1 VQLEG
6 KGKTAQV
13 YYYHLDHL
21 GTPQELTSPHGKLV
35 WAVQYRAY
43 GNVVRTLANDIETPL
58 RFQGQYYDAESG
70 LHYNRHRYY
79 QPNTGRFL
87 TPDPIK
93 LAGGL
98 NNYQYVPNPVNWVD
112 PLGLA
117 GVKADCPPNG
127 NNGSST
133 HADVEPEAPET
144 RASGTHRELT
154 NAGVTDS
161 HHVIQDA
168 AMKDIPS
175 YNRMDAPTV
184 QLKGPSTAQGS
195 EHYKATQTQRQRGGG
210 TYASERQIGY
220 KALRSAGLSKE
231 ETRSHIQRADEYFMG
246 KLNIKLNTPTR
257 AVGNRRKK

>member
-6 KGKTAQV
+6 KGKTAKV

-43 GNVVRTLANDIETPL
+43 GNVVRTLANEIETPL
-58 RFQGQYYDAESG
+58 RFQGQYYDEESG

-79 QPNTGRFL
+79 QPSTGRFL

-127 NNGSST
+127 SNGSST
-133 HADVEPEAPET
+133 HADVEPNVVDAHNQHMLGSNGT
-144 RASGTHRELT
+144 QTASKTLWKGKGKERIDVENPNPGQRPGQIHYQDNQNNKYLYDPK
-154 NAGVTDS
+154 TDS
-161 HHVIQDA
+161 F
-168 AMKDIPS
+168 P
-175 YNRMDAPTV
+175 RAPNSV
-184 QLKGPSTAQGS
+184 NKMLENKQFKLAIIKGLKQYLG
-195 EHYKATQTQRQRGGG
+195 EK
-210 TYASERQIGY
+210 
-220 KALRSAGLSKE
+220 
-231 ETRSHIQRADEYFMG
+231 
-246 KLNIKLNTPTR
+246 
-257 AVGNRRKK
+257 